1 MKTSIHLE
9 NRIKAKPSRNGL
21 KYHIKTFGCQMNEHD
36 SEKIAGIFNN
46 DGMSKSDDLE
56 NADVLFV
63 NTCTIRENAD
73 DKLYGTLGQLKRW
86 KSLSPNRR
94 LLVGGCAA
102 QKDKELVRERAPWV
116 DVVIGTHNTSE
127 IINLLNQAEDWGPI
141 TKISE
146 ESKDIETEIAAVR
159 ESSVSAFVTIQIGCN
174 NSCTFCI
181 VPSVRGVE
189 ISRRPSDIINEIK
202 SLAYDG
208 IKEITLLGQNVNS
221 YGRDLMINDKRKPY
235 FTELLYKIHEIDGIQ
250 RIRFTSPHP
259 KDFKI
264 ETLKAVAEL
273 PKVANQIHIPL
284 QSGSNKILSAMHRGY
299 NQKRF
304 LEKIDLIKSL
314 IPNVSI
320 SSDIIV
326 GFPGEDHEDF
336 NQTMEVVNYSE
347 FDLIYMF
354 KFSPRPGTVAS
365 DYVHSFVSKD
375 DIDDRFMRLKDRQ
388 TEISG
393 KRYKRFENTSQTM
406 LVEKVSKKDNKILT
420 GRIEGAHIV
429 HLESSTENIGRLLN
443 VKIHDSTPFFLKATP

>member
-46 DGMSKSDDLE
+46 DGMSKSDDLD

-365 DYVHSFVSKD
+365 DYVHHFVSKD

-406 LVEKVSKKDNKILT
+406 LVEKVSKKNNKILT
-420 GRIEGAHIV
+420 GRIEGGHIV
-429 HLESSTENIGRLLN
+429 HLESPTENIGRLLN

>member
-354 KFSPRPGTVAS
+354 KFSPRPGTAAS
-365 DYVHSFVSKD
+365 DYVHHFVSKD

-420 GRIEGAHIV
+420 GRIEGGHIV
-429 HLESSTENIGRLLN
+429 HLESPTENIGRLLN

>member
-9 NRIKAKPSRNGL
+9 NKIRPKPSRNGL

-46 DGMSKSDDLE
+46 DGMSKSEDLE

-73 DKLYGTLGQLKRW
+73 DKLYGTLGHLKKW

-141 TKISE
+141 TEITE
-146 ESKDIETEIAAVR
+146 ESKNIETEITAVR

-208 IKEITLLGQNVNS
+208 VKEITLLGQNVNS

-264 ETLKAVAEL
+264 ETLEAVAEL

-284 QSGSNKILSAMHRGY
+284 QSGSDKILSAMHRGY

-365 DYVHSFVSKD
+365 DYVHDFVSKE
-375 DIDDRFMRLKDRQ
+375 DIDNRFMRLKDRQ

-393 KRYKRFENTSQTM
+393 ERYKRFENTYQTM
-406 LVEKVSKKDNKILT
+406 LVDKVSKKDTKILT
-420 GRIEGAHIV
+420 GRIEGGHIV
-429 HLESSTENIGRLLN
+429 HLESSSENIGRLLN
-443 VKIHDSTPFFLKATP
+443 VKIHDSTPFFLKATT

>member
-46 DGMSKSDDLE
+46 DGMSKSEDLD

-73 DKLYGTLGQLKRW
+73 DKLYGTLGQLKKW
-86 KSLSPNRR
+86 KSLSSNRR

-141 TKISE
+141 TKIAE
-146 ESKDIETEIAAVR
+146 ESKNIETEIAAVR
-159 ESSVSAFVTIQIGCN
+159 ESSVSAVVTIQIGCN

-189 ISRRPSDIINEIK
+189 VSRRPSDIINEIK

-208 IKEITLLGQNVNS
+208 VKEITLLGQNVNS
-221 YGRDLMINDKRKPY
+221 YGRDLMINGKRKPY

-304 LEKIDLIKSL
+304 LDKIDLIKSL

-326 GFPGEDHEDF
+326 GFPGEDNEDF
-336 NQTMEVVNYSE
+336 KQTMEVVNYSE

-354 KFSPRPGTVAS
+354 KFSPRPGTIAS
-365 DYVHSFVSKD
+365 NYVHDFVSKEN
-375 DIDDRFMRLKDRQ
+375 IDDRFIRLKDRQ

-420 GRIEGAHIV
+420 GRIEGGHIV
-429 HLESSTENIGRLLN
+429 HLESPTVNIGRLLK
-443 VKIHDSTPFFLKATP
+443 VKIYESTPFFLKATT